1 MKPFSR
7 IFLAILAFAV
17 PAGAQRALEPDVLLM
32 REDEKRVIQKQ
43 AVEFAD
49 AIRPV
54 ARQASQSTLWVY
66 LEGTKAPV
74 ALATVVGDG
83 TRALTKWSEIA
94 LGVERAYVYG
104 GNGISARIQV
114 IGVYQEHDLALVQLD
129 GASYRPIEWDAEAE
143 LPAGRFVVAAAPN
156 DEPIGLGVVSVA
168 ARNLR
173 EKAYLGVFIDNA
185 AHEGPGVYLE
195 KVEPR
200 SAARSAGL
208 RRGDILLSIDGK
220 ALSGADDV
228 REAMSGRAPGDRVK
242 VRYRRKGEEAEV
254 EVELKR
260 AAEFPAFENHRLR
273 TMETMGGRINLVR
286 TGFPLVVQT
295 DLKLK
300 FNECGGPIV
309 DLDGR
314 VVGISVARADRTQSL
329 FIPSG
334 EVARLL
340 EAEPVAPDQLPAPGE
355 SSPQLASRDEEGDA
369 PRQRQPQVVPL
380 ERGSAER
387 LRRHLEDMERLMD
400 IMRRE
405 MGSIGE

>member
-1 MKPFSR
+1 MKPISR
-7 IFLAILAFAV
+7 FLLVVLAFSS
-17 PAGAQRALEPDVLLM
+17 PTRAQREPDVLLM

-66 LEGTKAPV
+66 VEGKKLPV

-94 LGVERAYVYG
+94 LGSERAYVYG

-114 IGVYQEHDLALVQLD
+114 IGVYPDHDLALVQLD
-129 GASYRPIEWDAEAE
+129 GASYRPIEWNTEVE
-143 LPAGRFVVAAAPN
+143 LEVGRFVVAAAPN

-168 ARNLR
+168 ARSLR
-173 EKAYLGVFIDNA
+173 EKAYLGVFIDSSA
-185 AHEGPGVYLE
+185 YEGPGVYLE
-195 KVEPR
+195 RVEPR
-200 SAARSAGL
+200 SAARAAGL

-220 ALSGADDV
+220 ILSGAEDV
-228 REAMSGRAPGDRVK
+228 RQATAGRVPGDRVK
-242 VRYRRKGEEAEV
+242 IRYRRNGEEAEV

-260 AAEFPAFENHRLR
+260 AAEFPGFENHRLR
-273 TMETMGGRINLVR
+273 FQEAMGGPVNLVR
-286 TGFPLVVQT
+286 TNFPLAVQT
-295 DLKLK
+295 DVKLK
-300 FNECGGPIV
+300 HNECGGPIV
-309 DLDGR
+309 NLDGK
-314 VVGISVARADRTQSL
+314 VVGISVARADRTHAL

-334 EVARLL
+334 EVIRLL
-340 EAEPVAPDQLPAPGE
+340 QADPVAPDQLPDSRG
-355 SSPQLASRDEEGDA
+355 SSPQMASHDDEEGEGS
-369 PRQRQPQVVPL
+369 RQRRPQVVPL
-380 ERGSAER
+380 ERGSADR

-405 MGSIGE
+405 MESIGE